1 MYKWLRYSGASIA
14 FTVNPLHWAWV
25 PQVGRAFADEW
36 AGPNER
42 AWYARCLFVTV
53 KVWID
58 DGSW

>member
-1 MYKWLRYSGASIA
+1 MNWLKYSGASIS

-25 PQVGRAFADEW
+25 PQAGRAFVDEW

-42 AWYARCLFVTV
+42 SWYTRCLFVTV
-53 KVWID
+53 RFWID